1 MEDVK
6 EKKQKLRNEIEE
18 HLAALPDGDIQA
30 KSDQIE
36 EQLFDFAN
44 FVESDTS
51 LFYFRSDNA
60 INTRKILTRC
70 NQMGKAIVLP
80 TFEADFRIKLWK
92 VSDLETDLKPGT
104 RLIEPDPERCKS
116 VAFDSIDIAIVPGTA
131 FDEKGARLGSGN
143 GLYDRLIPKLP
154 ATARKVALALED
166 QIVSHVPMESH
177 DKYVDI
183 IITDKRIIYKI

>member
-6 EKKQKLRNEIEE
+6 EKKQKLRNEVSE
-18 HLAALPDGDIQA
+18 HLAALPKGAIEA

-44 FVESDTS
+44 FVESETA
-51 LFYFRSDNA
+51 LFYFRSDNV
-60 INTRKILTRC
+60 INTRKILERC
-70 NQMGKAIVLP
+70 NRMAKAIVLP
-80 TFEADFRIKLWK
+80 SFAADSRVRLWK
-92 VSDLETDLKPGT
+92 ISNLETDLKSGGN
-104 RLIEPDPERCKS
+104 LIEPDPERCKPI
-116 VAFDSIDIAIVPGTA
+116 AFDSVDIAIVPGTA
-131 FDEKGARLGSGN
+131 FDEKGARLGSGD

-183 IITDKRIIYKI
+183 IITDKRVIYKI